1 MRLRL
6 LHGNCIDRMAAMPES
21 SVDEGD
27 CDPPY
32 GLRFMSKAFDDLG
45 DGVLQRLWHR
55 EWLKEAF
62 RVIRPGGR
70 IKAFCGTRTHHHLAQ
85 AMEDVGF
92 VNIGLEAWAYGS
104 GFPKSL
110 NVGKQIDKMKGA
122 KRETKKLPYSGNMLL
137 RHGGDNTRPWME
149 EALKTGF
156 HELPGDAPA
165 TPEAELWDGWGTA
178 LKPAWE
184 PVLIGFKPVQ
194 VQTASRVA

>member
-1 MRLRL
+1 MRL

-21 SVDEGD
+21 SVDEGV

-62 RVIRPGGR
+62 RVIKPGGR

-92 VNIGLEAWAYGS
+92 VNIDLEAWAYGS

-184 PVLIGFKPVQ
+184 PVLIGFKPTTVQ
-194 VQTASRVA
+194 NTSRAA